1 MNARLTTILLAA
13 TLALPAAAE
22 YVPKDA
28 RLGVLYAV
36 PVGDVYDSAV
46 GVEFQYRRWYW
57 ETTAVSIIASLQQ
70 WELSESSELA
80 QEPDFS
86 GFDGSPAF
94 LQIGVGLDE
103 HREISDHVRLNLHA
117 DIRYC
122 NGLSGAKMILSNG
135 DFSREQTVDVSD
147 AIIGGLG
154 IGLEFEVN
162 RDWTL
167 YAEAGLQAGLLP
179 GEIGSGATVID
190 NELEAPLLRAGA
202 VFTF

>member
-1 MNARLTTILLAA
+1 MNARLTAALLSAA
-13 TLALPAAAE
+13 LALPAAAE

-28 RLGVLYAV
+28 RLGVIYAV
-36 PVGDVYDSAV
+36 PVGDVYDSGV

-57 ETTAVSIIASLQQ
+57 ETTAVSLIASLQQ
-70 WELSESSELA
+70 WELSDSSELA
-80 QEPDFS
+80 QEPDFT

-135 DFSREQTVDVSD
+135 DFTREQTVDVSD
-147 AIIGGLG
+147 AVIGGVG